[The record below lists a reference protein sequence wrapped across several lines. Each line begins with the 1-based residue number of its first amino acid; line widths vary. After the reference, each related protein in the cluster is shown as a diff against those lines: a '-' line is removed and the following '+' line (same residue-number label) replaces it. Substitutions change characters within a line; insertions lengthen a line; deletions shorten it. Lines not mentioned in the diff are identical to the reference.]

1 MKANKKLL
9 LITAFAAI
17 SFAAFLGG
25 CKKDDYVEVVDVVCP
40 LVISTDPADGATSV
54 ALNKVI
60 AITFNEEMN
69 PATITQAS
77 VTVSGAAPVSGTL
90 TYSGNSAYFT
100 PSAPLT
106 TNTTY
111 TGRVTTAV
119 KDLNGNALQ
128 ADHVWTFSTGTTLSP
143 VVIATDPLNDATGE
157 PVNKTVTAT
166 FNMPMD
172 PLTINATTFT
182 LMQGTT
188 PVAGAVAYGNG
199 NTAYFIPA
207 ASLLLN
213 TVYTATIT
221 TGAKNTQGTPMAANY
236 TWTFTTGS
244 LTAPTVISTDPV
256 NNATGVV
263 LNKTITAAFSELMN
277 PLTINATTFTVMQGT
292 TVVAG
297 VVTYSGT
304 TASFDPAINLLP
316 GAVYTATI
324 TTGARNLAGT
334 PLANKYVWTFTTG
347 TAVTPVVISTDPVN
361 NATGVALNKIVTA
374 TFNMAMD
381 PLTLNTTTFTIMQ
394 GTTPVLGSVGYS
406 GSTASFSPAVPFT
419 ANLVYTATIT
429 TGAKSLAGT
438 ALAGNYVWTFTTG
451 TNIAPTVIST
461 DPVNNATSVPLN
473 KVVST
478 TFNMAMNPAT
488 INFATFTLY
497 NGAIPVAGTVSYIGS
512 TASFDPAVDLL
523 PNTDYT
529 ATITTG
535 ARNIAGIPL
544 AGNYVWNFTTNTSI
558 NPGPVVLGTSAR
570 FGILAG
576 VGVSNNAGF
585 SVINNMDAGIY
596 PGVRSSVTGFPPA
609 TIVNGA
615 IYASDDIA
623 PPGTPAMLLQ
633 AQTDLTAAYL
643 AAEGA
648 VSPAPVTV
656 SGDQGGLTLAPG
668 IYKSTSTLSIANG
681 NLTLDAQGNPN
692 AFWIFQIASGFTTVG
707 GAGGSVILTG
717 GAQAKNV
724 YWQTGSSATI
734 GDYTS
739 FQGNILALTSITM
752 NSYATAVGRM
762 LARNG
767 AVVMTHTN
775 IINKP

>member
-1 MKANKKLL
+1 MKTNKKLI

-25 CKKDDYVEVVDVVCP
+25 CKKDDYVEVDAVCP
-40 LVISTDPADGATSV
+40 LVLTTDPADGATNV
-54 ALNKVI
+54 ALDKVI
-60 AITFNEEMN
+60 TITFNEEMN

-77 VTVSGAAPVSGTL
+77 ILLNGVSTIAGTVTSN
-90 TYSGNSAYFT
+90 GNTAYFT
-100 PSAPLT
+100 PTAPLT
-106 TNTTY
+106 ANTTY

-119 KDLNGNALQ
+119 KDVNGNSLQ
-128 ADHVWTFSTGTTLSP
+128 ADYVWTFSTGSTISP
-143 VVIATDPLNDATGE
+143 VVIATDPANTQTGV
-157 PVNKTVTAT
+157 PINKTLSAT
-166 FNMPMD
+166 FNMAMD
-172 PLTINATTFT
+172 PLTINTTTFKV
-182 LMQGTT
+182 MQGTT
-188 PVAGAVAYGNG
+188 PVTGAVAYGVG

-207 ASLLLN
+207 GPLLLN

-221 TGAKNTQGTPMAANY
+221 TGAKNTIGTPMAANY

-244 LTAPTVISTDPV
+244 LAAPTVISTDPA
-256 NNATGVV
+256 NNATGVA
-263 LNKTITAAFSELMN
+263 LNKTITATFSEVMN
-277 PLTINATTFTVMQGT
+277 PLTINATTFTVKQGLA
-292 TVVAG
+292 VVTG
-297 VVTYSGT
+297 VVTYTGT
-304 TASFDPAINLLP
+304 VASFKPTVNLLP
-316 GAVYTATI
+316 NTVYTATI
-324 TTGARNLAGT
+324 TTGAQNLAGT
-334 PLANKYVWTFTTG
+334 GLANNYVWTFTTG
-347 TAVTPVVISTDPVN
+347 NAVNPIVISTDPVN

-374 TFNMAMD
+374 TFNMVMD
-381 PLTLNTTTFTIMQ
+381 PLTINATTFTIMQ
-394 GTTPVLGSVGYS
+394 GTTPVLGVVTYS
-406 GSTASFSPAVPFT
+406 GSTASFAAAVPFT
-419 ANLVYTATIT
+419 ANLPYTATIT

-438 ALAGNYVWTFTTG
+438 PLASNYVWTFTTG
-451 TNIAPTVIST
+451 NNLAPLVIST
-461 DPVNNATSVPLN
+461 DPVDNAISVPLN
-473 KVVST
+473 KVVT
-478 TFNMAMNPAT
+478 ATFNMAMNPAT

-497 NGAIPVAGTVSYIGS
+497 NGAIPVAGTVSYIGN
-512 TASFDPAVDLL
+512 TASFTPTGNLL
-523 PNTDYT
+523 PNTDYI

-535 ARNIAGIPL
+535 ARNVAGTSL
-544 AGNYVWNFTTNTSI
+544 ATNYVWNFTTNTSI
-558 NPGPVVLGTSAR
+558 NPGPVVLNTAAR

-585 SVINNMDAGIY
+585 SVINNMDVGIY

-609 TIVNGA
+609 IIVNGA

-633 AQTDLTAAYL
+633 AKTDLTNAYL
-643 AAEGA
+643 AAEAA

-656 SGDQGGLTLAPG
+656 SGDLGGLTLAPG
-668 IYKSTSTLSIANG
+668 IYKSTSTLAIGNG

-724 YWQTGSSATI
+724 YWQTGSSAVI

-752 NSYATAVGRM
+752 NSHATAIGRM